1 MVLVEIKM
9 KIIRIER
16 EQTCSVCDGT
26 GTAVLQTADGEKE
39 PIPCLCLCEPAYDEW
54 LALHG
59 IEEE

>member
-1 MVLVEIKM
+1 MRIV
-9 KIIRIER
+9 KIIREEDI
-16 EQTCSVCDGT
+16 CSVCHGT

-39 PIPCLCLCEPAYDEW
+39 PVPCLCLCEPDYGEW

>member
-1 MVLVEIKM
+1 MRIIKIM
-9 KIIRIER
+9 RGQED
-16 EQTCSVCDGT
+16 CSVCDGT

-39 PIPCLCLCEPAYDEW
+39 PVPCLCLCEPDYDEW